1 MRYFE
6 PNMRVR
12 PGILRQWILPAL
24 IGLAAIPWPQV
35 RAQDLDSRAMLDLIA
50 SESKKA
56 ERSLSGSM
64 VESNAS
70 SNFNVHAYE
79 CRWELDPAVRYIRG
93 SVTCAFVATAPG
105 SAITLDLRDNLTV
118 DSVLFQGQKIPF
130 SRPGNQSLVVQFPQA
145 LTLGQSAQ
153 CTIYYQGP
161 PPVGGFGS
169 YSIST
174 HAGVPVMWTLSE
186 PYGSMDWWPCKN
198 GLDDKADSI
207 SITLVTPEAYRGIA
221 NGTMIS
227 ETVAGGS
234 RTITWKHRYP
244 IATYLVAISATNYI
258 TLTDTVQLPA
268 KNMPIIQHVYP
279 ESETAFRNAAP
290 VTARVIRQLSQLFG
304 EYPFSNEHYGH
315 TQFSW
320 GGGMEHQT
328 NSFMF
333 NTNETLIVHEAA
345 HQWFGNMITCGAW
358 EDIWLNEGFATYLSN
373 LNFELNHPPS
383 VLLSV
388 QRSQLN
394 NITSQP
400 GGSVIVDDTTNISRI
415 FSGRLSYNKGAWVL
429 HMLRW
434 KLGDSL
440 FFRSVR
446 SYLQDPSLKF
456 RYARTADLLGHLERT
471 SGQDLDAFA
480 ADWLYGQGYPSYQLS
495 WTHIG
500 NGLIR
505 TQLSQTTSHSS
516 VAFFEMPVPIRFKN
530 ATKDTIIVIQH
541 QNQAQESVFR
551 IGFAPDS
558 AMIDPQLKLI
568 SARNTVTRTEPPPA
582 DPNSVK
588 IFPNPIGNQFSIYL
602 QNFQQG
608 PLSIILYNNL
618 GQLLWSEQRSNY
630 SGSDILQVPSGH
642 LPSGNYWLQ
651 IRSGQNI
658 RIVKKL
664 LR

>member
-1 MRYFE
+1 MHVRFGLV
-6 PNMRVR
+6 RV
-12 PGILRQWILPAL
+12 WILLGL
-24 IGLAAIPWPQV
+24 IVLASVLWSSLQAQVLEGQGMLELAI
-35 RAQDLDSRAMLDLIA
+35 
-50 SESKKA
+50 SESKTAEKA
-56 ERSLSGSM
+56 LSGAM

-70 SNFNVHAYE
+70 TNFDVHAYE
-79 CRWELDPAVRYIRG
+79 CSWELDPAVRYIRG
-93 SVTCAFVATAPG
+93 SVTCAFIATAPG
-105 SAITLDLRDNLTV
+105 SSITLDLRDNFMV
-118 DSVLFQGQKIPF
+118 DSVTHLGQKITF
-130 SRPGNQSLVVQFPQA
+130 SRPGNQSLVIQFPKS
-145 LTLGQSAQ
+145 LSIGESAR
-153 CTIYYQGP
+153 CTVYYQGP
-161 PPVGGFGS
+161 PPTGGFGS
-169 YSIST
+169 YSTST
-174 HAGVPVMWTLSE
+174 HAGVPVTWTLSE

-198 GLDDKADSI
+198 GLDDKADSVT
-207 SITLVTPEAYRGIA
+207 ITLVTPETYRGIA
-221 NGTMIS
+221 NGTLMS
-227 ETVAGGS
+227 ETVSGGY
-234 RTITWKHRYP
+234 RTMRWKHRYP

-258 TLTDTVQLPA
+258 TLTDTVQLPG
-268 KNMPIIQHVYP
+268 KIMPIIQNVYP
-279 ESETAFRNAAP
+279 ESETTFRNAAP

-333 NTNETLIVHEAA
+333 NTNEGLIVHEAA
-345 HQWFGNMITCGAW
+345 HQWFGDMITCGKW
-358 EDIWLNEGFATYLSN
+358 EDIWLNEGFATYVGNLS
-373 LNFELNHPPS
+373 LELNYPPS
-383 VLLSV
+383 VLLST

-394 NITSQP
+394 TITSQP
-400 GGSVIVDDTTNISRI
+400 GGSVIVDDTTNATRI
-415 FSGRLSYNKGAWVL
+415 FSTRLSYYKGAWVV

-440 FFRSVR
+440 FFKSVR
-446 SYLQDPSLKF
+446 SYLQDPALKY

-471 SGQDLDAFA
+471 SGQDLDEFA
-480 ADWLYGQGYPSYQLS
+480 ADWLYGQGHPSYQLN

-500 NGLIR
+500 NGLVNI
-505 TQLSQTTSHSS
+505 QLSQTSSHSS

-541 QNQAQESVFR
+541 RNQAQESMFR

-558 AMIDPQLKLI
+558 AFIDPQLKLI
-568 SARNTVTRTEPPPA
+568 SARNTVTRTEAPPA

-588 IFPNPIGNQFSIYL
+588 IYPNPIGNQFSIYL
-602 QNFQQG
+602 RNFQQG

-630 SGSDILQVPSGH
+630 SGSDILQVPSGQ

-651 IRSGQNI
+651 IRSGQQI

>member
-1 MRYFE
+1 M
-6 PNMRVR
+6 
-12 PGILRQWILPAL
+12 A
-24 IGLAAIPWPQV
+24 
-35 RAQDLDSRAMLDLIA
+35 
-50 SESKKA
+50 
-56 ERSLSGSM
+56 
-64 VESNAS
+64 ESNAS
-70 SNFNVHAYE
+70 SNFDVHAYE
-79 CRWELDPAVRYIRG
+79 CRWELDPAIRYIRG

-118 DSVLFQGQKIPF
+118 DSVLFQDQKIPF
-130 SRPGNQSLVVQFPQA
+130 SRPGNQSLVIQLPQA

-169 YSIST
+169 YTTST

-198 GLDDKADSI
+198 GLDDKADSVI
-207 SITLVTPEAYRGIA
+207 ITLVTPEAYRGIA

-227 ETVAGGS
+227 ESVLGGS

-279 ESETAFRNAAP
+279 ESETAFRNAGP

-456 RYARTADLLGHLERT
+456 RYARTADLLGHFERT

-500 NGLIR
+500 NGLIH
-505 TQLSQTTSHSS
+505 TQLSQTSSHGS

-588 IFPNPIGNQFSIYL
+588 IFPNPIGQQFSIYL

-630 SGSDILQVPSGH
+630 SGSDILQLPSGH
-642 LPSGNYWLQ
+642 LPRGNYWLQ